1 MRNWLSSLRTPEHAV
16 LSLQVQAEMSRDD
29 RERGRFEV
37 LVRHLLDRFFNN
49 ELMSTDGETTRAVQ
63 AGYMI
68 ALPGLL
74 VALFLFA
81 SYHQPGADRRGF
93 WPHVSDH
100 YFYVMYSMV
109 VMGVVTVYEW
119 DLLFPDLL
127 DVFVLSVLPIRARR
141 LFLARVLALAL
152 FLAMVLMGTNFL
164 GALFLP
170 LVADLPSFRTHLFAH
185 AAAVLMGGC
194 FASGVFLMLQGILLN
209 TLGERIFRR
218 ITPLL
223 QGGSIT
229 ALLTVL
235 FLFPLVSHYLQ
246 ALLASGNPAVQWFPP
261 FWFLG
266 VYQRLLDGEA
276 TLPVFRTLARAGC
289 WATLLT
295 CVTVLVTYPPAYR
308 RRVRQLL
315 EGTGSTDT
323 RSWLGR
329 SWLGLS
335 GHALLHALVLRLPA
349 RRAVFH
355 FVSQTLLRTQ
365 KHRVLLA
372 MYGGLG
378 IAFALAEMLVLRLDG
393 GRVRVGFLAEGIRA
407 ALPVLAFW
415 TVAGLRTA
423 LAAPVDRRGGWVFR
437 VIQGRPTLDHLNGA
451 KTWVVSW
458 GLAISLFT
466 VATLRAVADSGL
478 RAPLSTA
485 AQIVVA
491 LGLCVLLTDFLFM
504 KTLAIPFTALRKS
517 STMDIPLVFVRY
529 FVMFPM
535 LVLAILDLEPW
546 IEASIWHLM
555 RVIVLVVLAHL
566 WWRWRY
572 QERVREWR
580 LGGDFEDED
589 QLFQGLGLRE
599 S

>member
-1 MRNWLSSLRTPEHAV
+1 MGSWLSRLRSPEHAV
-16 LSLQVQAEMSRDD
+16 LSLGVQATMARND
-29 RERGRFEV
+29 REQGQFEV

-81 SYHQPGADRRGF
+81 SYHLPGADRRGF
-93 WPHVSDH
+93 WPQVSDH

-127 DVFVLSVLPIRARR
+127 EVFVLSVLPIRERR
-141 LFLARVLALAL
+141 LFLARVLALGI
-152 FLAMVLMGTNFL
+152 FLAQVLVGTNFL

-170 LVADLPSFRTHLFAH
+170 LVADLPSFWTHLFAH
-185 AAAVLMGGC
+185 ITAVAMGGF
-194 FASGVFLMLQGILLN
+194 FASGLFLMLQGVLLN
-209 TLGERIFRR
+209 VVGERVFRR

-223 QGGSIT
+223 QGGPIT

-235 FLFPLVSHYLQ
+235 LLFPLLSHYLK
-246 ALLASGNPAVQWFPP
+246 ALLTSGNLAVQWFPP

-266 VYQRLLDGEA
+266 IYERLLHGQA
-276 TLPVFRTLARAGC
+276 ALPIFKMLARSGC
-289 WATLLT
+289 EATLLT
-295 CVTVLVTYPPAYR
+295 TVTVLVTYPLAYR
-308 RRVRQLL
+308 RRVRQLI
-315 EGTGSTDT
+315 EGSGSTDT

-329 SWLGLS
+329 PI
-335 GHALLHALVLRLPA
+335 HALLHASVLRLPA

-378 IAFALAEMLVLRLDG
+378 IAFALAEMVVLRIDG
-393 GRVRVGFLAEGIRA
+393 SEVRVGFLATGIRA
-407 ALPVLAFW
+407 AVPVLAFW
-415 TVAGLRTA
+415 AVAGLRTA
-423 LAAPVDRRGGWVFR
+423 LAAPADRRGSWVFR
-437 VIQGRPTLDHLNGA
+437 VIQGRPTLENLNGA

-458 GLAISLFT
+458 GLAISLLAVAVLRT
-466 VATLRAVADSGL
+466 VAPDGL
-478 RAPLSTA
+478 RSPLATVG
-485 AQIVVA
+485 QIVVA

-504 KTLAIPFTALRKS
+504 KTLAIPFTEFRKA
-517 STMDIPLVFVRY
+517 STTDMPLVFVRY
-529 FVMFPM
+529 FVMFPV
-535 LVLAILDLEPW
+535 LVLTILDLEPW
-546 IEASIWHLM
+546 IETNIWHLI
-555 RVIVLVVLAHL
+555 RVAVLILVAHL

-572 QERVREWR
+572 RERVREWR
-580 LGGDFEDED
+580 LGSDFEDTD
-589 QLFQGLGLRE
+589 QLFQGLGLKDP
-599 S
+599 